1 VVLALDKKTFHHLT
15 SRKSIHLSVIENVVN
30 FDNTAIIKVEAIDY
44 KHPRFRYWAR
54 NEEISIPLQDWS
66 AENICTMGEDME
78 NVSNIGVHVRSG
90 NKGDWQNQAW
100 VKRTVKYDNLI

>member
-1 VVLALDKKTFHHLT
+1 
-15 SRKSIHLSVIENVVN
+15 
-30 FDNTAIIKVEAIDY
+30 
-44 KHPRFRYWAR
+44 
-54 NEEISIPLQDWS
+54 
-66 AENICTMGEDME
+66 MGEDME